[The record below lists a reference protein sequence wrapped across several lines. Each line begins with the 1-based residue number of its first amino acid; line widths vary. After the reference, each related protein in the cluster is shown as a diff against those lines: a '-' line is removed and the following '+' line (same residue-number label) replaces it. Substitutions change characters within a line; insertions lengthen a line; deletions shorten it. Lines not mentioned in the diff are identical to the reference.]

1 MAERPR
7 RHMSISATEAQNN
20 FGRVLDDAASE
31 GVVYITRYDR
41 PTAVVLSIREYN
53 VLTAAA
59 AADLEELTQDF
70 DEMLD
75 GMQAAEAAE
84 GLDALFEMDRA
95 ALGDAAL
102 RGAHR
107 RGTRGAR
114 RRTRGKRGAQD

>member
-1 MAERPR
+1 
-7 RHMSISATEAQNN
+7 MSISATEAQNN

-31 GVVYITRYDR
+31 GVVYITKYDR

-102 RGAHR
+102 RGTHR
-107 RGTRGAR
+107 RGTGGAR
-114 RRTRGKRGAQD
+114 RRTRGKRRTQD